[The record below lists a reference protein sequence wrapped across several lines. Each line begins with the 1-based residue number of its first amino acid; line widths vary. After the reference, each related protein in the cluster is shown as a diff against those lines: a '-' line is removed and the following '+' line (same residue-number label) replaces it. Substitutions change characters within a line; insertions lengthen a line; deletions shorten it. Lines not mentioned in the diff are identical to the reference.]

1 MSRDWESTKT
11 RWRLSSP
18 DHVEW
23 NDGVVLLFPDPWKCF
38 CCCCGVAVVVPG
50 PTHRRTTS
58 GSEPGST
65 FRGKRA
71 VGAGSRRTWPPRDL
85 FPLDTSRGADVHRRR
100 SSPNTSTFMTTQCF
114 FWCNLVLGWFV
125 CFGDFLS
132 TELRTRRWQIGAP
145 LAAVFDKWL
154 PTWFVLW
161 FWLKIWMIE
170 SN

>member
-1 MSRDWESTKT
+1 M
-11 RWRLSSP
+11 
-18 DHVEW
+18 EW

-132 TELRTRRWQIGAP
+132 TEATDQTLADWRAP
-145 LAAVFDKWL
+145 GGCVRQLTTDLVCTLILIENLDDRIK
-154 PTWFVLW
+154 
-161 FWLKIWMIE
+161 LKF
-170 SN
+170 